1 MIFGERGNVTTP
13 SFSPSICH
21 EVMQPD
27 AMILVFL
34 VFSFKL
40 ALSLS
45 YFTLIKRLL
54 SSSLL
59 SATRVLLDI
68 IRISEVVD
76 VSPTYL
82 DYGL

>member
-1 MIFGERGNVTTP
+1 
-13 SFSPSICH
+13 
-21 EVMQPD
+21 MQPD

-34 VFSFKL
+34 VFSFKP

-68 IRISEVVD
+68 IHISEVV

>member
-68 IRISEVVD
+68 IRISEVV

>member
-1 MIFGERGNVTTP
+1 
-13 SFSPSICH
+13 
-21 EVMQPD
+21 MQPD

-34 VFSFKL
+34 VFSFKP

-68 IRISEVVD
+68 ICISEVVD